1 MYRYLIQSVFV
12 VLFSV
17 GALIAPRPASAAYTD
32 VIAVTCTNSPVH
44 VADFVTCAR
53 AFEIKNGKTGLLIVV
68 SPTAALSALVQST
81 GTYTLSCSGIFCLY
95 SGGTLTPVN
104 MDGTPLTLDS
114 QLTAVDQT
122 LFAQM
127 RAASILS
134 KPIPIN
140 PDYGGSYINNDAL
153 AEDTSSGISN
163 YLYVQNLVNPNNVPV
178 GTVVTVKWSDG
189 TTAQFV
195 RVTTSG
201 SIQWA
206 YKPGTAKNSNGQ
218 PINPDGSL
226 VTNPAT
232 SGTGSG
238 VANPVVTPSPG
249 YDWSISVNPL
259 PFCSAEVD
267 VDDEDGNLLL
277 GSIGFFPCP

>member
-1 MYRYLIQSVFV
+1 MPPDRIVQ
-12 VLFSV
+12 
-17 GALIAPRPASAAYTD
+17 R
-32 VIAVTCTNSPVH
+32 VI
-44 VADFVTCAR
+44 VADV
-53 AFEIKNGKTGLLIVV
+53 
-68 SPTAALSALVQST
+68 
-81 GTYTLSCSGIFCLY
+81 YD
-95 SGGTLTPVN
+95 PV
-104 MDGTPLTLDS
+104 M
-114 QLTAVDQT
+114 
-122 LFAQM
+122 
-127 RAASILS
+127 
-134 KPIPIN
+134 
-140 PDYGGSYINNDAL
+140 
-153 AEDTSSGISN
+153 SN
-163 YLYVQNLVNPNNVPV
+163 LCWV
-178 GTVVTVKWSDG
+178 GTI
-189 TTAQFV
+189 QQN
-195 RVTTSG
+195 TSG

-238 VANPVVTPSPG
+238 VANPVVTSSPG